1 MTQMPVIALFAMK
14 PYAMT
19 LYVMRPY
26 ATKTCA
32 MRLCEMR
39 LAAINKA
46 VRLGPRLMTARCGM
60 TLAGATA
67 VETEPWTRGPQIPA
81 ADRLTE
87 PVT

>member
-1 MTQMPVIALFAMK
+1 MTQTPVTALFAMK

-39 LAAINKA
+39 LAAINKP
-46 VRLGPRLMTARCGM
+46 VRLGPRLMTAR
-60 TLAGATA
+60 
-67 VETEPWTRGPQIPA
+67 
-81 ADRLTE
+81 
-87 PVT
+87 